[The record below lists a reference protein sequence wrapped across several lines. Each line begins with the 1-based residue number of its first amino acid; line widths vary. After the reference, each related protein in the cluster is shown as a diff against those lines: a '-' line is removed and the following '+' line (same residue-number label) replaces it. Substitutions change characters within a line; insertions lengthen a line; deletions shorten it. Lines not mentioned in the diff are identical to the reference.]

1 MTTTHVDGLD
11 RAVHKTN
18 IWLKDIMEEA
28 GWNNPERAYLALR
41 NTLHAIR
48 DRLLPEEAA
57 DLASQLP
64 LLIRGFFYEGYR
76 PTGKPEVVRTRE
88 EFLSGLQEAFLTD
101 SEVEADDA
109 ARAVLAVMHRH
120 ITEGQMRHVIDSL
133 PGEIAELARSQ
144 SPA

>member
-1 MTTTHVDGLD
+1 MTTTHVHGLD

-64 LLIRGFFYEGYR
+64 LLIRGVYYDGYR
-76 PTGKPEVVRTRE
+76 PTDKPEAVRTRE

-109 ARAVLAVMHRH
+109 ARVVFAVMQRH

-133 PGEIAELARSQ
+133 PADIAELATSQ